1 VPEPSPSDHLRP
13 SEPDA
18 DTPAGV
24 YRVVG
29 VDDETVTLLRVGD
42 ANGFRVVT
50 GETYAV
56 ARTALDGFAPAET
69 PDSRR
74 SVGPALGDAMSTG
87 YWSVRAFLEELAA
100 RPLASLAAFAFVVAG
115 TFGDSTVPL
124 PEPVFGA
131 AVVVGTLALA
141 AVGSGRL

>member
-1 VPEPSPSDHLRP
+1 
-13 SEPDA
+13 
-18 DTPAGV
+18 
-24 YRVVG
+24 
-29 VDDETVTLLRVGD
+29 
-42 ANGFRVVT
+42 
-50 GETYAV
+50 
-56 ARTALDGFAPAET
+56 
-69 PDSRR
+69 
-74 SVGPALGDAMSTG
+74 MSTG

-100 RPLASLAAFAFVVAG
+100 RPLASLVAFAFVVAG